1 MRLAWIGMAAVATAA
16 ASLYAIAQPANTGQQ
31 LAPNQQPPTRQLTPI
46 DWNELREAVK
56 NQRLQRQKMK
66 NMTIAANAPQPS
78 LPMLLPFEP
87 TLLAAAIHVFP
98 RPDSYS
104 ASMRLG
110 DLTVEV
116 HGERRANILAK
127 EDPLMRLARGQK
139 PSMAAG
145 REVPVAID
153 KTEGGYDITFN
164 RFGAA
169 YLVAIECRRPET
181 DERCTKPAFIQKLAE
196 RMALAGPDSP

>member
-1 MRLAWIGMAAVATAA
+1 
-16 ASLYAIAQPANTGQQ
+16 
-31 LAPNQQPPTRQLTPI
+31 
-46 DWNELREAVK
+46 
-56 NQRLQRQKMK
+56 
-66 NMTIAANAPQPS
+66 MTIATNAPRPS

-98 RPDSYS
+98 QTDSYS
-104 ASMRLG
+104 ASIRLG
-110 DLTVEV
+110 DITVEV

-139 PSMAAG
+139 TSMAAG

-169 YLVAIECRRPET
+169 YLVAIECRQPET
-181 DERCTKPAFIQKLAE
+181 DERCTNPAFIKKLAE